1 MRDLLEK
8 RLPEVDTGSP
18 RSVRKHAGTYNED
31 RSPPK
36 LPLLTTQTG
45 TPMAA
50 DRNSRAAPASLI
62 RDMKQ
67 HILGAEQ
74 ESHDSDTSEDIVAKG
89 IITEEM
95 TRTLIAGY
103 V

>member
-1 MRDLLEK
+1 MKNLLEK
-8 RLPEVDTGSP
+8 RLPQPDVISP
-18 RSVRKHAGTYNED
+18 RAPRKQSVVHNEA

-36 LPLLTTQTG
+36 FPLLEAQSG
-45 TPMAA
+45 VPMAA
-50 DRNSRAAPASLI
+50 DRNSRTAPMSLI

-95 TRTLIAGY
+95 TRTLLTG
-103 V
+103 